1 MGLIKKK
8 DKAAKADKKAEKKAA
23 KAEAKA
29 GKKAGKAEGGK
40 AAKQKKGGAAQQPQE
55 IKLAQD
61 IIPLRAIHSSFIR
74 RTDGASVLLIE
85 LDGVNDSL
93 YTYEQRLGESYA
105 LRTVLTAISHPCS
118 VLRVPKAIDCNEE
131 LVFLDNTIARLES
144 ETSGIEDEYDPRI
157 IRLNLLRW
165 YVRPAAE
172 AESLQGDRY
181 THRTYIALEFEP
193 GSDDE
198 ASMRDAKIIVQ
209 RVADTGH
216 RAHICSHAEA
226 LEALQLYLTPHNI
239 DPEADLPRAPITG
252 GGRKLNRGFIKGKE
266 PESPV
271 RDLLAVSAV
280 TPTVVEEPTS
290 IQIDDQ
296 ACAVFSFNLFP
307 RDADLGWLDALIRQ
321 PGMSIS
327 VRMDPCDVAE
337 LRRAIDRHDDS
348 ISDREAATRVT
359 ASAADSLQS
368 QRSDGYGILSILR
381 DANERFFDTSIYA
394 IMRCSDKEELDRQVR
409 YFSTAVKGDGLG
421 YRVIPYNQLTGW
433 LAASPLRTEDR
444 DGREQTVRPMHSGV
458 LGHTLITRKSGL
470 EDPTGIALGHDPMTG
485 LVQVDIATPTVTR
498 HNTNVFITGGSGSG
512 KSTLGKHMTLLEYLV
527 YGSTV
532 IVIDPEAEWCNL
544 ALQLGGSVESVGG
557 RSATKISPFE
567 PRAVTFNDGEEDVDV
582 SEQPVLS
589 NTIDFAISFL
599 ELAFDLRTDDLPF
612 LEKVLEDAYA
622 EYGIDKDTTFAE
634 YWEQDLTYPVMR
646 DVYRH
651 ALKLADE
658 EPHHKEQYDRLAM
671 SVRSSAEGVNAD
683 VWNERSSFEL
693 RGDFVVI
700 NTEDMGASESKKQA
714 NYYNILSWVWSKVRS
729 APSTGRPI
737 RIVLDEVHTIVN
749 ENTKKAADMVKS
761 MVKRIRKRGGGT
773 TCITQEVNDL
783 LNDNIK
789 AQGASILNNA
799 TYKFIG
805 NSEGEN
811 LEAISSL
818 YGIPG
823 EVSDMI
829 RDAQK
834 GDFAMYAGTSE
845 STWLYVE
852 VAEWE
857 FSLFGSAGGR

>member
-1 MGLIKKK
+1 MGLTKKK
-8 DKAAKADKKAEKKAA
+8 DKKAAKADKKAAKAA

-29 GKKAGKAEGGK
+29 AGKAKGGKEKKGK
-40 AAKQKKGGAAQQPQE
+40 AAKQQAAPQG

-61 IIPLRAIHSSFIR
+61 IIPLQAIHGSFIR
-74 RTDGASVLLIE
+74 RTDGASILLVE

-93 YTYEQRLGESYA
+93 YTYDQRLGESYA
-105 LRTVLTAISHPCS
+105 LRTALTSINHPCS
-118 VLRVPKAIDCNEE
+118 ILRVPKAIDCNEE
-131 LVFLDNTIARLES
+131 LVFLDNTIERLEA
-144 ETSGIEDEYDPRI
+144 ETAGVEDEYDPRI
-157 IRLNLLRW
+157 IRLNMLRW

-181 THRTYIALEFEP
+181 THQTYIALEFEP
-193 GSDDE
+193 GSDDD
-198 ASMRDAKIIVQ
+198 ASMRDAKILVQ
-209 RVADTGH
+209 RIADTKH
-216 RAHICSHAEA
+216 RAHICSHAET
-226 LEALQLYLTPHNI
+226 LEALQLYFTPHNI
-239 DPEADLPRAPITG
+239 DPEADLPRAPLTG
-252 GGRKLNRGFIKGKE
+252 GGRRLNRGIVKGKE
-266 PESPV
+266 PQTPV

-307 RDADLGWLDALIRQ
+307 SYADLGWLDALIRQ
-321 PGMSIS
+321 PGMVISI
-327 VRMDPCDVAE
+327 RMDPCDVAE

-348 ISDREAATRVT
+348 ISDRAAATRVT
-359 ASAADSLQS
+359 ASTADSLEH
-368 QRSDGYGILSILR
+368 QRSDGYGILAILR
-381 DANERFFDTSIYA
+381 DANEKFFDTTISA
-394 IMRCSDKEELDRQVR
+394 IMRCNDREELDRQVR

-433 LAASPLRTEDR
+433 LAASPLRAPDR
-444 DGREQTVRPMHSGV
+444 DGREQTVRPMHSGL
-458 LGHTLITRKSGL
+458 LGHTLLNRKSGL
-470 EDPTGIALGHDPMTG
+470 EDPVGIALGHDPMTG
-485 LVQVDIATPTVTR
+485 LVQVDIATPTFTR

-532 IVIDPEAEWCNL
+532 IIIDPEAEWCNL

-582 SEQPVLS
+582 ADQPVLS

-599 ELAFDLRTDDLPF
+599 ELAFDFRSDDLPF

-622 EYGIDKDTTFAE
+622 EYHIDKDTTFAE
-634 YWEQDLTYPVMR
+634 YWERELTYPVMR
-646 DVYRH
+646 DVFRH
-651 ALKLADE
+651 ALKLAEE
-658 EPHHKEQYDRLAM
+658 EPHHKEQYDRIAM
-671 SVRSSAEGVNAD
+671 SVRSSAEGVNSD

-693 RGDFVVI
+693 HGDFVVI

-783 LNDNIK
+783 LNENIK

-818 YGIPG
+818 YGIPD

-852 VAEWE
+852 VADWE
-857 FSLFGSAGGR
+857 FGLFGSAGGR